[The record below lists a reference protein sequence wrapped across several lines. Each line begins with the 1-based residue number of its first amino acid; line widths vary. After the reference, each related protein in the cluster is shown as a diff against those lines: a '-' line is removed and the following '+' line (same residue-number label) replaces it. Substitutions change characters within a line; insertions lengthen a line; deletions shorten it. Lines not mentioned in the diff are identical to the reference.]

1 MALAEI
7 FGRIIKDEY
16 TGVRVADFL
25 SENPHATVNDL
36 VKFHGV
42 GMETAKTIMMVM
54 ESSAEY
60 LAGTHAVHV
69 DDPVTIANH
78 LSWMRWERQENVV
91 VVVTLDS
98 ANHIINKHI
107 VTKGLVNEGPF
118 HPREILRHAIL
129 DNAVSIIVAH
139 NHPSG
144 NSEPS
149 EQDIAVT
156 RIITAACKIMK
167 IPCLDHIIIT
177 RSGFTSIRRMNPEL
191 FEI

>member
-16 TGVRVADFL
+16 TGIRVADFL

-54 ESSAEY
+54 ETSAEY
-60 LAGTHAVHV
+60 LAGTHAVQV

-91 VVVTLDS
+91 VVTLDS
-98 ANHIINKHI
+98 ANHIINKHR

-144 NSEPS
+144 NTEPS
-149 EQDIAVT
+149 EQDIAIT
-156 RIITAACKIMK
+156 RAIIAAGKIMQ
-167 IPCLDHIIIT
+167 IPCLDHIVIS
-177 RSGFTSIRRMNPEL
+177 RSGYTSIRRLYPEL
-191 FEI
+191 YEV

>member
-16 TGVRVADFL
+16 TGIRVADFL

-54 ESSAEY
+54 ETSAEY
-60 LAGTHAVHV
+60 LAGTHAVQV

-78 LSWMRWERQENVV
+78 LSWMRWERQENV

-144 NSEPS
+144 NTEPS
-149 EQDIAVT
+149 EQDIAIT
-156 RIITAACKIMK
+156 RAIIAAGKIMQ
-167 IPCLDHIIIT
+167 IPCLDHIVIS
-177 RSGFTSIRRMNPEL
+177 RSGYTSIRRLYPEL
-191 FEI
+191 YEV